1 MRDKSIAHQ
10 NHNAVSIRVRSRSGR
25 LAHVPFQAAALLGI
39 LLFTQSCQTVSVTP
53 AGSANAPCSAASQG
67 TPQATSPAAQTP
79 KPSGKENWTVAKD
92 LPAHQVLRIA
102 FSASEPA
109 RGYASVFI
117 GKQTLTDN
125 ETQALYATT
134 DSGVSWSQAG
144 TVEAPEGDIISV
156 DPLDP
161 QDVVMLTVYAP
172 MPGAY
177 TFQRT
182 LDGGRTWSPQT
193 ADLPTTS
200 EISIT
205 GYTGWSGSTFLVGFP
220 LEGALSGSSAVIAFP
235 KGGASHHLD
244 DNGKINGKAIKHLR
258 LLTGCQGRIQV
269 WGDDGSAGQNIIG
282 AATSDLGR
290 TWTALSP
297 PVIGGTPL
305 TPAGAS
311 DDGSVLVATSADYTQ
326 YALSSDGGATWPL
339 QPALSG
345 RCVGEQRIFI
355 AAKSNTVVVAC
366 NDSAYSLRGGVWSS
380 LTSNPVVS
388 VSENGAKSA
397 LRLWSY
403 DYEGRTLWRD
413 E

>member
-1 MRDKSIAHQ
+1 MRGTPIAHSKRK
-10 NHNAVSIRVRSRSGR
+10 AVSARVPLR
-25 LAHVPFQAAALLGI
+25 AAALLGI
-39 LLFTQSCQTVSVTP
+39 LLFTLSCRAVTST
-53 AGSANAPCSAASQG
+53 ALAVNAPCAAASQG
-67 TPQATSPAAQTP
+67 TPQATSPAAQP
-79 KPSGKENWTVAKD
+79 PILPGKENWTVAKD
-92 LPAHQVLRIA
+92 LPAHQVLRIV
-102 FSASEPA
+102 FSSSEPA
-109 RGYASVFI
+109 RGYASVFT
-117 GKQTLTDN
+117 GKQTQT
-125 ETQALYATT
+125 LYATT
-134 DSGVSWSQAG
+134 DSGVNWSQAG

-205 GYTGWSGSTFLVGFP
+205 GYTGWSGSTFLVGLP
-220 LEGALSGSSAVIAFP
+220 LEGDLQGSTAVIAFP
-235 KGGASHHLD
+235 KGGASRHLD

-269 WGDDGSAGQNIIG
+269 WGDDGSSGQNIIG
-282 AATSDLGR
+282 AATSDLGQ

-305 TPAGAS
+305 TPAGAT
-311 DDGSVLVATSADYTQ
+311 DDGSALVATSADKTQ
-326 YALSSDGGATWPL
+326 YALSGDGGNTWTP

-345 RCVGEQRIFI
+345 RCVGEQQIFV
-355 AAKSNTVVVAC
+355 AAKSKTVVVAC
-366 NDSAYSLRGGVWSS
+366 NDSAYSLRGGVWSGV
-380 LTSNPVVS
+380 TSKPVVS

>member
-1 MRDKSIAHQ
+1 M
-10 NHNAVSIRVRSRSGR
+10 
-25 LAHVPFQAAALLGI
+25 
-39 LLFTQSCQTVSVTP
+39 
-53 AGSANAPCSAASQG
+53 
-67 TPQATSPAAQTP
+67 
-79 KPSGKENWTVAKD
+79 
-92 LPAHQVLRIA
+92 PAHQVMRIA

-193 ADLPTTS
+193 ADLPTTG
-200 EISIT
+200 EIAIT
-205 GYTGWSGSTFLVGFP
+205 GYTGWSGSTFLVGFQLDPP
-220 LEGALSGSSAVIAFP
+220 LQGSSAVIAFP

-258 LLTGCQGRIQV
+258 LLTGCNDRIQV
-269 WGDDGSAGQNIIG
+269 WGDEGSKAQNIIG

-297 PVIGGTPL
+297 PVIDGTPL

-311 DDGSVLVATSADYTQ
+311 DDGSALVATSADYTQ
-326 YALSSDGGATWPL
+326 YALSSDGGTTWTP

-355 AAKSNTVVVAC
+355 ATKSKTLVVAC

>member
-1 MRDKSIAHQ
+1 MANTSPTHPNR
-10 NHNAVSIRVRSRSGR
+10 NALSAEVQSRAGR
-25 LAHVPFQAAALLGI
+25 LARVSSRAAALLGI
-39 LLFTQSCQTVSVTP
+39 LLFTQSCQTTSVTP
-53 AGSANAPCSAASQG
+53 AGSANAPCTAASQV
-67 TPQATSPAAQTP
+67 TPPAIAAQTP

-92 LPAHQVLRIA
+92 LPAHQVMRIA
-102 FSASEPA
+102 FSASDPA
-109 RGYASVFI
+109 RGYASVFL
-117 GKQTLTDN
+117 GKLTQ
-125 ETQALYATT
+125 TQALYATT

-144 TVEAPEGDIISV
+144 TVAAPEGDIISV

-200 EISIT
+200 EIAII

-220 LEGALSGSSAVIAFP
+220 LEGALTGSSAVIAFP

-269 WGDDGSAGQNIIG
+269 WGDDGSQAQNIIG
-282 AATSDLGR
+282 AATSDLGQ
-290 TWTALSP
+290 TWTALTP
-297 PVIGGTPL
+297 PVIGGAPL
-305 TPAGAS
+305 TLAAAS
-311 DDGSVLVATSADYTQ
+311 DDGSALVATSADYTQ
-326 YALSSDGGATWPL
+326 YALSGDGGNTWTP

-345 RCVGEQRIFI
+345 RCVGEQRIFV
-355 AAKSNTVVVAC
+355 AAKSKTVVVAC

-380 LTSNPVVS
+380 LNSKPVVS

-397 LRLWSY
+397 LRLLSY

>member
-1 MRDKSIAHQ
+1 MRGTSIAHL
-10 NHNAVSIRVRSRSGR
+10 NHNVAFAQARSRSGS
-25 LAHVPFQAAALLGI
+25 LACVPFRAAALLSI
-39 LLFTQSCQTVSVTP
+39 LFFTLSCRAAPSTAP
-53 AGSANAPCSAASQG
+53 AGSANAPCAAITQG
-67 TPQATSPAAQTP
+67 TPPVTSPAAQTP
-79 KPSGKENWTVAKD
+79 HPPGKENWTVAKD
-92 LPAHQVLRIA
+92 LPAHQVMRIA
-102 FSASEPA
+102 FSASEPT
-109 RGYASVFI
+109 RGYASIFT
-117 GKQTLTDN
+117 GKQ
-125 ETQALYATT
+125 TQALYATT

-193 ADLPTTS
+193 ADLPVTG
-200 EISIT
+200 EISVT
-205 GYTGWSGSTFLVGFP
+205 GFTGWSGSTFLVGFQ
-220 LEGALSGSSAVIAFP
+220 LDGALQGSSAVIAFP
-235 KGGASHHLD
+235 KGGASSHLD
-244 DNGKINGKAIKHLR
+244 DNGKINGKAIKHLH
-258 LLTGCQGRIQV
+258 LLTGCQGRIKV
-269 WGDDGSAGQNIIG
+269 WGDDGSPGQNIIG

-290 TWTALSP
+290 TWTSLSP
-297 PVIGGTPL
+297 PVIGGASL
-305 TPAGAS
+305 IPAGAA
-311 DDGSVLVATSADYTQ
+311 DDGSALVATSADNTQ
-326 YALSSDGGATWPL
+326 YALSSDGGNTWTP

-345 RCVGEQRIFI
+345 RCVGQQQIFVT
-355 AAKSNTVVVAC
+355 AKSETIVVAC
-366 NDSAYSLRGGVWSS
+366 NDSAYSLRGGVWSN
-380 LTSNPVVS
+380 LTSNPVVC

>member
-1 MRDKSIAHQ
+1 LR
-10 NHNAVSIRVRSRSGR
+10 
-25 LAHVPFQAAALLGI
+25 AAALLGI
-39 LLFTQSCQTVSVTP
+39 LVFTMSCRAATS
-53 AGSANAPCSAASQG
+53 NAPATNIPCTDTAQG

-79 KPSGKENWTVAKD
+79 KPSGKENWTVVQD

-102 FSASEPA
+102 FSASEPT
-109 RGYASVFI
+109 RGYASVFT
-117 GKQTLTDN
+117 GKQ
-125 ETQALYATT
+125 TQALYATT

-172 MPGAY
+172 MPGPY

-220 LEGALSGSSAVIAFP
+220 LEGALQGSSAVIAFP
-235 KGGASHHLD
+235 KGGASRHLD

-269 WGDDGSAGQNIIG
+269 WGDDGSSGQNIIG

-290 TWTALSP
+290 TWTALAP

-311 DDGSVLVATSADYTQ
+311 DDGNALVATSADYTQ
-326 YALSSDGGATWPL
+326 YALSGDGGNTWAP

-355 AAKSNTVVVAC
+355 AAKSETVVVAC

-388 VSENGAKSA
+388 ISENGAKSA
-397 LRLWSY
+397 VRLWSY

>member
-1 MRDKSIAHQ
+1 MRDKSLSRLDHR
-10 NHNAVSIRVRSRSGR
+10 AVSAHVRSRSGS
-25 LAHVPFQAAALLGI
+25 LARIPLRAVALLGI
-39 LLFTQSCQTVSVTP
+39 LLFTMSCRAATSTAP
-53 AGSANAPCSAASQG
+53 AANIPCTDTAQG
-67 TPQATSPAAQTP
+67 TPAATSPAAQTP
-79 KPSGKENWTVAKD
+79 KPSGKENWMVAKD
-92 LPAHQVLRIA
+92 LPAHQVMRIA
-102 FSASEPA
+102 FSSSEPT
-109 RGYASVFI
+109 RGYASIFT
-117 GKQTLTDN
+117 GKQ
-125 ETQALYATT
+125 TQALYATT
-134 DSGVSWSQAG
+134 DSGVNWSQAG

-156 DPLDP
+156 DPFDP

-182 LDGGRTWSPQT
+182 LDGGHTWSPQT

-200 EISIT
+200 ELSIT

-220 LEGALSGSSAVIAFP
+220 LEGDHQGSSAVIAFP
-235 KGGASHHLD
+235 KDGASHHLD

-269 WGDDGSAGQNIIG
+269 WGDDGSKAQNIIG
-282 AATSDLGR
+282 AATSDFGQ

-297 PVIGGTPL
+297 PVIDGTALIP
-305 TPAGAS
+305 TGAS
-311 DDGSVLVATSADYTQ
+311 DDGSALVATSADYTQ
-326 YALSSDGGATWPL
+326 YALSSDGGNTWAP

-355 AAKSNTVVVAC
+355 AAKSATIVVAC
-366 NDSAYSLRGGVWSS
+366 NDSAYSLRSGVWSS
-380 LTSNPVVS
+380 LTSEPVVS

>member
-1 MRDKSIAHQ
+1 MADTSIAHLK
-10 NHNAVSIRVRSRSGR
+10 HNVASAHMRSRSSSLVR
-25 LAHVPFQAAALLGI
+25 VPLRAASLLGI
-39 LLFTQSCQTVSVTP
+39 LLFTMSCRAATSTTP
-53 AGSANAPCSAASQG
+53 AANIPCTDTAQG
-67 TPQATSPAAQTP
+67 TPQATAPAAQTP
-79 KPSGKENWTVAKD
+79 KPPGKENWTVAKD
-92 LPAHQVLRIA
+92 LPAHQVMRIA
-102 FSASEPA
+102 FSSSEPT
-109 RGYASVFI
+109 RGYASVFT
-117 GKQTLTDN
+117 GKQ
-125 ETQALYATT
+125 TQALYATT
-134 DSGVSWSQAG
+134 DSGVNWSQAG

-220 LEGALSGSSAVIAFP
+220 LEGNLQGSTAVIAFP

-269 WGDDGSAGQNIIG
+269 WGDDGSSGQNIIG
-282 AATSDLGR
+282 AATSDLGQ

-297 PVIGGTPL
+297 PVIDGTPL
-305 TPAGAS
+305 IPAGAT
-311 DDGSVLVATSADYTQ
+311 DDGSALVATSADYTQ
-326 YALSSDGGATWPL
+326 YALSGDGGNTWTL

-355 AAKSNTVVVAC
+355 AAKSKTAVVAC
-366 NDSAYSLRGGVWSS
+366 NDSAYSLRSGVWSS
-380 LTSNPVVS
+380 VTSKPVVS

-403 DYEGRTLWRD
+403 DYEGHTLWRD

>member
-1 MRDKSIAHQ
+1 MRDKSIAHSK
-10 NHNAVSIRVRSRSGR
+10 HNAVSADVQSRGGSLARVP
-25 LAHVPFQAAALLGI
+25 LQAAALLGI
-39 LLFTQSCQTVSVTP
+39 LLF
-53 AGSANAPCSAASQG
+53 APSCSAATSTAPAANVPCAATAQG
-67 TPQATSPAAQTP
+67 TPPVTAPAAQTP
-79 KPSGKENWTVAKD
+79 RPSGKENWTVAKD

-109 RGYASVFI
+109 RGYASIFT
-117 GKQTLTDN
+117 GKQM
-125 ETQALYATT
+125 QALYATT

-200 EISIT
+200 EISVT

-220 LEGALSGSSAVIAFP
+220 LDGALSGSTAVIAFP
-235 KGGASHHLD
+235 KGGASRHLD

-269 WGDDGSAGQNIIG
+269 WGDDGSQAQNIIG

-290 TWTALSP
+290 TWTSLAP

-305 TPAGAS
+305 TPAGAT
-311 DDGSVLVATSADYTQ
+311 DDGSALVATQRTTRSMRSPAMEETPGRHSPRCLAD
-326 YALSSDGGATWPL
+326 AWENNRSLSRRRAQRSSSPATTARTACAAACGA
-339 QPALSG
+339 A
-345 RCVGEQRIFI
+345 
-355 AAKSNTVVVAC
+355 
-366 NDSAYSLRGGVWSS
+366 SLASQW
-380 LTSNPVVS
+380 
-388 VSENGAKSA
+388 
-397 LRLWSY
+397 
-403 DYEGRTLWRD
+403 
-413 E
+413 

>member
-1 MRDKSIAHQ
+1 M
-10 NHNAVSIRVRSRSGR
+10 
-25 LAHVPFQAAALLGI
+25 
-39 LLFTQSCQTVSVTP
+39 
-53 AGSANAPCSAASQG
+53 
-67 TPQATSPAAQTP
+67 
-79 KPSGKENWTVAKD
+79 
-92 LPAHQVLRIA
+92 RIA

-109 RGYASVFI
+109 HGYASIFT
-117 GKQTLTDN
+117 GKQ
-125 ETQALYATT
+125 TQALYATT

-177 TFQRT
+177 AFQRT
-182 LDGGRTWSPQT
+182 LDGGRTWSPHS
-193 ADLPTTS
+193 ADLPTTG
-200 EISIT
+200 EISAT
-205 GYTGWSGSTFLVGFP
+205 GYTGWSGSTFLVGFH
-220 LEGALSGSSAVIAFP
+220 LDGALQGSSAVIAFP

-269 WGDDGSAGQNIIG
+269 WGDDGSSGQNIIG

-297 PVIGGTPL
+297 PVVGGAPL
-305 TPAGAS
+305 TPSGAS
-311 DDGSVLVATSADYTQ
+311 DDGSALVATSADYAQ
-326 YALSSDGGATWPL
+326 YALSTDGGNTWTPL
-339 QPALSG
+339 PTLSG
-345 RCVGEQRIFI
+345 RCVGQQQIFI

-366 NDSAYSLRGGVWSS
+366 NDSAYSLRSDVWSS

-388 VSENGAKSA
+388 VSENGATSGV
-397 LRLWSY
+397 RLWSY
-403 DYEGRTLWRD
+403 DYEGRTQWRD